1 MFGVQVP
8 RLPARRGA
16 GPGLGAGPGARG
28 AGGVSALGPAG
39 SVGARRR
46 AERRRGR
53 AGHQRQQRPQPHR
66 SERTMI
72 NTQDRCAVRSPSS
85 LAPRRGGGSGS
96 GGGWARAGA
105 EAAGRPR
112 DVGRPLR
119 LSPVKIPIEASFPSG
134 GTPRGWAWVRQGL
147 STPR

>member
-1 MFGVQVP
+1 MQCAP
-8 RLPARRGA
+8 RPPSLLGA
-16 GPGLGAGPGARG
+16 AVAAAVAAGGPG
-28 AGGVSALGPAG
+28 
-39 SVGARRR
+39 
-46 AERRRGR
+46 
-53 AGHQRQQRPQPHR
+53 
-66 SERTMI
+66 
-72 NTQDRCAVRSPSS
+72 
-85 LAPRRGGGSGS
+85 
-96 GGGWARAGA
+96 ARAGA